1 MRKQRKLH
9 NDMSA
14 GDIVHAL
21 RKRIVTHVVPPGS
34 KLLEQ
39 DLASEFGV
47 SRARIRDAINALQQR
62 GLVKR
67 IPNRGTVIERLDL
80 TQVFE
85 IYTVREMLEGLCVR
99 LATQNAPPESWQD
112 LVDLFAGPV
121 GQFVEEGDL
130 EAYVSALERFRQ
142 RTIEAAANPVLHQML
157 DGIHDKTHAIIRR
170 IIILPGRAPQGLAE
184 HRAVLA
190 AMRNGN
196 AEEAERLKR
205 ENIRSGSEYLRR
217 FQSFVL

>member
-1 MRKQRKLH
+1 MREPRGTR
-9 NDMSA
+9 NDMTA
-14 GDIVHAL
+14 ADVVEVL
-21 RKRIVTHVVPPGS
+21 RERIATHTLPPGS

-39 DLASEFGV
+39 DLAGEFGV

-62 GLVKR
+62 NLVKR
-67 IPNRGTVIERLDL
+67 IPNRGAVVERLDL

-85 IYTVREMLEGLCVR
+85 IYAVREVLEGLCAR
-99 LATQNAPPESWQD
+99 LATQNVAPESWQD

-130 EAYVSALERFRQ
+130 ESYISALERFRQ
-142 RTIEAAANPVLHQML
+142 RTIEAAANPVLRGML
-157 DGIHDKTHAIIRR
+157 DSIHDKTRAIIRR
-170 IIILPGRAPQGLAE
+170 IIILPGRARQGLAE
-184 HRAVLA
+184 HRAVLS
-190 AMRNGN
+190 AMRRGD